1 MYNVQVSQY
10 NAIIE
15 RYAIACKQY
24 VAALTNP
31 KYTGERNTLV
41 YPLTTYMWGSADKYG
56 TQGMEDYNSL
66 ATIGRTFL
74 ASFMGADRAINLT
87 SSSGGSVLATYLGV
101 LTLDTAFVYNS
112 QYPAGVYVTMS
123 PLILRALVQSG
134 EIVEGAENAENF
146 IQKFSLQDGGKFLR
160 SKINFNEFT
169 IPVVELKPA
178 DSQGTTFKLISRT
191 ITLQVCTG
199 VIIPRMGMTV
209 LSNYLCDAF
218 SQGSMALKKNGL
230 TGIYTRNV
238 NLITSVYGKDK
249 AQEIMQNLSR
259 ASESDSDTVVP
270 AVRLDGSSQTTC
282 IAYIDVATVD
292 AAVVYPLSQGQIR
305 ELAENSKLDVS
316 QTRRYIMRYLD
327 ADQLSVDM
335 MRQICVACAKLPEIK
350 RLGNKL
356 SASNPETYGARA
368 SAGMVKQACTELVL
382 ASYDAHLFSVLKEFD
397 GLQGKLFLAGINQVS
412 PHYGTP
418 SVVWDS
424 NSGTLL
430 DKSVLLRELR
440 SGVCNLEIATAR
452 GAIVSMTCTKNGEAL
467 QKYIGNKYLEWE
479 DKSTKFKMFA
489 GIVRRLCDGANMI
502 QTMILESKAE
512 QLGLI
517 SDYNKAYAELVT
529 AGKLKDVAIIDSGAA
544 EMLLVTMNSNISTET
559 AERRAKRRQS
569 GSYDGLVSVRVLTA
583 LQASEYIRSINI
595 SNIRKIISYR

>member
-1 MYNVQVSQY
+1 MANVQISQY
-10 NAIIE
+10 NAIIA
-15 RYAIACKQY
+15 RYSAACNQY
-24 VAALTNP
+24 VSALTDP
-31 KYTGERNTLV
+31 KYVGERNTLV

-66 ATIGRTFL
+66 VTIGRTFL
-74 ASFMGADRAINLT
+74 ASFMKEDRVIDLT
-87 SSSGGSVLATYLGV
+87 STSGGSVLAAYLGV

-112 QYPAGVYVTMS
+112 QYPAGVRVTMC
-123 PLILRALVQSG
+123 PAILRSLVQSG
-134 EIVEGAENAENF
+134 KIVEGAENAENF

-160 SKINFNEFT
+160 SKIDFNEYT
-169 IPVVELKPA
+169 IPAVEIKSA

-191 ITLQVCTG
+191 ITIQVCTG

-209 LSNYLCDAF
+209 LAKYLYDAF
-218 SQGSMALKKNGL
+218 SQSSMALKRNGL
-230 TGIYTRNV
+230 AGIYTRNL
-238 NLITSVYGKDK
+238 NLITAVYGKEK
-249 AQEIMQNLSR
+249 TQEIMQNLSR
-259 ASESDSDTVVP
+259 TSVSDTVVP

-282 IAYIDVATVD
+282 IAYIDVSTID
-292 AAVVYPLSQGQIR
+292 AAVVYPLSQQQIQ

-316 QTRRYIMRYLD
+316 QTRRYILRYLD
-327 ADQLSVDM
+327 EDQLSVDM

-397 GLQGKLFLAGINQVS
+397 GLQGKLFLVGINQVS

-424 NSGTLL
+424 NSGTPL
-430 DKSVLLRELR
+430 DKSALLRELK
-440 SGVCNLEIATAR
+440 SGVCELEIATVR
-452 GAIVSMTCTKNGEAL
+452 GAIASMICTKNGEAL
-467 QKYIGNKYLEWE
+467 QKYIGSKYLEWE
-479 DKSTKFKMFA
+479 DKSTKFKMFV
-489 GIVRRLCDGANMI
+489 GTVRRLCDGVNVNTV
-502 QTMILESKAE
+502 QTMLLESKAE
-512 QLGLI
+512 QFGI
-517 SDYNKAYAELVT
+517 IADYNKAYAELVA
-529 AGKLKDVAIIDSGAA
+529 AGKLKDVAIISGEDA
-544 EMLLVTMNSNISTET
+544 ELLLSAMNSNIS
-559 AERRAKRRQS
+559 AEAAARRAKRSQS

-595 SNIRKIISYR
+595 SNIRKVISYR